1 MKIWF
6 AAAVTVA
13 FAALSLPAYADMTVK
28 SQDGSME
35 LQLPNGWHEGKPEGP
50 LAKIVAADGRG
61 SRVVVRVYPKEDF
74 KDAKA
79 AANFTIAKLKLL
91 DSDGQK
97 TEDVQVS
104 GKPGVRINVTGTQA
118 SGMRAG
124 YVITVFEADGTYV
137 NVTGKSDAS
146 SFAKQA
152 QVLAAFATQLKVS
165 PVAAANS
172 ATPKP
177 QAPATK

>member
-6 AAAVTVA
+6 AAALTVA
-13 FAALSLPAYADMTVK
+13 VAVLSSPAYADMTVK

-74 KDAKA
+74 KDVKT

-91 DSDGQK
+91 DSDGLK
-97 TEDVQVS
+97 TEDIQVS
-104 GKPGVRINVTGTQA
+104 GKPGVRLNVTGTQA

-124 YVITVFEADGTYV
+124 YVVTVFEGDGVYI
-137 NVTGKSDAS
+137 NVTGRSDAS
-146 SFAKQA
+146 NFAKEA
-152 QVLAAFATQLKVS
+152 QILAGFASQLKVA
-165 PVAAANS
+165 PVAAPNS
-172 ATPKP
+172 AAPKP
-177 QAPATK
+177 QAPAPK